1 MILKLRNDKIIIDR
15 NNVPEKVDDIII
27 TYDFELGTNHYDVK
41 LTVDDAHVH
50 YGNNLRFKYDSPR
63 SSIDMKV
70 ELIDT
75 HGTIMRTYTGTYQ
88 YYKMCAIGEQKLI
101 DVYKEL
107 ERLYIENKELKERGE
122 VI

>member
-27 TYDFELGTNHYDVK
+27 TYDFELGTNHYNVK
-41 LTVDDAHVH
+41 LTVDDIHIH
-50 YGNNLRFKYDSPR
+50 YGNNLRFKYDSPK

-75 HGTIMRTYTGTYQ
+75 HGTVMHTYTGTYP